1 VSLNEMRNT
10 TMTQVASATPSDRQ
24 RRRVLGLFGSVIAA
38 VMLVDQA
45 SKHWSVNELKPGQER
60 ALLPFLKLV
69 HARNTGVAF
78 NKGTGMAGI
87 IVPILL
93 VVGLIAWTA
102 RNEFRQPGGPH
113 RWAPLAYGLILGGA
127 FGNLID
133 RIFRGP
139 GWGKGAVIDMIDVSF
154 WPVFNVAD
162 AALSVGV
169 VITLLT
175 LLRGKRQTE
184 TGINS

>member
-1 VSLNEMRNT
+1 MRNA
-10 TMTQVASATPSDRQ
+10 MTQPAAATREAHRTNSRALNLLVATIVAAT
-24 RRRVLGLFGSVIAA
+24 A
-38 VMLVDQA
+38 VDQA
-45 SKHWSVNELKPGQER
+45 TKHWSVNALKPGQEKSVVSI
-60 ALLPFLKLV
+60 LKLV
-69 HARNTGVAF
+69 HGRNTGVAF
-78 NKGTGMAGI
+78 SKGAGMAGI

-93 VVGLIAWTA
+93 VVALIAWTA

-139 GWGKGAVIDMIDVSF
+139 GWGKGAVVDMIDVGF

-175 LLRGKRQTE
+175 LMRSKRHTE
-184 TGINS
+184 TVPKS